1 MRPYIFCGYPVPM
14 NSLWQRLA
22 IAAALGLLLLPIA
35 LEIQPDLNLRPLLL
49 LWLVALAT
57 ALTRLTFR
65 LFLAG
70 VGTVAVA
77 LTISLFTPLLPRYAQ
92 WLVVDEPPQKADLIV
107 ALGAGMHCG
116 SGDLEASSLARVEKA
131 LELWRAGYAPRITL
145 SDTVGEI
152 FGDANCPS
160 VGLEAQKQVQALYG
174 PDSPEIILLRQMR
187 TTRTEAQAVAQLARE
202 RGFKRIL
209 LVTAPTH
216 SKRASLAFRKLGL
229 EVISV
234 VSSEPRFDMKFSKP
248 SSYLRALQPLL
259 REWLGL
265 WLYKRN
271 GWI

>member
-1 MRPYIFCGYPVPM
+1 MA
-14 NSLWQRLA
+14 SLWRRLSITA
-22 IAAALGLLLLPIA
+22 LLGLLLLPMA
-35 LEIQPDLNLRPLLL
+35 LELQQDLNFWPLAL

-57 ALTRLTFR
+57 GLTTLSLRI
-65 LFLAG
+65 FLAG
-70 VGTVAVA
+70 VGA
-77 LTISLFTPLLPRYAQ
+77 LALALALCLFSPLLPHYAQ
-92 WLVVDEPPQKADLIV
+92 SLVVDEPPRQADVIV

-160 VGLEAQKQVQALYG
+160 VGLEAQKRVRALYG
-174 PDSPEIILLRQMR
+174 PEVSGGQGQPEIILLRQMR

-202 RGFKRIL
+202 RGWKRIL

-216 SKRASLAFRKLGL
+216 TKRASLAFNKLGL
-229 EVISV
+229 EVIPV
-234 VSSEPRFDMKFSKP
+234 ASSEPRFDMKFAKP
-248 SSYLRALQPLL
+248 SSNLRALGPLL

-265 WLYKRN
+265 WLYRRN